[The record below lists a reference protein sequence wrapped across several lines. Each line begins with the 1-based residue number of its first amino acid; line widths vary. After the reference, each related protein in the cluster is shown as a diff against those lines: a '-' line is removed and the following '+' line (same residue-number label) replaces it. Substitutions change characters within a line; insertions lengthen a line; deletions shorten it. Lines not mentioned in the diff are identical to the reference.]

1 LQYRKVIPEKLRP
14 YFGKREIKESL
25 KSADPAIARL
35 RHHQLSAK
43 IESQIAN
50 AWAQYRGE
58 IQIEESRLHHITDD
72 WYESKLVELTDNEKL
87 AEVVVES
94 AIPREEGRAPVL
106 DREHVWSLTLDT
118 PPESNSLS
126 QLRSVLGNEAEKLLR
141 ESEIAIKP
149 DSELYHKLLILMADR
164 ALSIAG
170 KVRNTEHNASSVAQQ
185 PNPSTNSNPTL
196 GQIWEKF
203 EHYHNSSENPRD
215 RAKVRTYRSD
225 FSKLIQH
232 TGNCKISML
241 TRNHATSFRDALRAI
256 PDTTIAA
263 FKETA
268 GIAPTDFRK
277 LPLDQQCEIA
287 AEKNLQVRSASGVRN
302 ALKRVAAVLAW
313 ANKEM
318 QMDYD
323 TFVPLP
329 GVPNS
334 QTENQGEAFEY
345 NESEIKILLTED
357 QILQKLSVDE
367 LWCMLVLY
375 YTGARLRE
383 ITPMI
388 GRDLLIV
395 DGTEGLY
402 IREDHALGRTV
413 KNRASVR
420 VVPLHPSL
428 KELGF
433 LSYAERNPQDA
444 IFTSLWD
451 TTGYRANKFSRKLK
465 SLGIEHGFKPTIR
478 PSHGFRHHVV
488 GLWRK
493 AEKRQDLQ
501 DAYLGHSQ
509 KSQQGR
515 YSNFN
520 STAKAASEVWPELP
534 DKDKL
539 LSYLWPQE

>member
-1 LQYRKVIPEKLRP
+1 
-14 YFGKREIKESL
+14 
-25 KSADPAIARL
+25 
-35 RHHQLSAK
+35 
-43 IESQIAN
+43 
-50 AWAQYRGE
+50 
-58 IQIEESRLHHITDD
+58 
-72 WYESKLVELTDNEKL
+72 
-87 AEVVVES
+87 
-94 AIPREEGRAPVL
+94 
-106 DREHVWSLTLDT
+106 
-118 PPESNSLS
+118 
-126 QLRSVLGNEAEKLLR
+126 
-141 ESEIAIKP
+141 
-149 DSELYHKLLILMADR
+149 
-164 ALSIAG
+164 
-170 KVRNTEHNASSVAQQ
+170 
-185 PNPSTNSNPTL
+185 
-196 GQIWEKF
+196 
-203 EHYHNSSENPRD
+203 
-215 RAKVRTYRSD
+215 
-225 FSKLIQH
+225 
-232 TGNCKISML
+232 
-241 TRNHATSFRDALRAI
+241 
-256 PDTTIAA
+256 
-263 FKETA
+263 
-268 GIAPTDFRK
+268 
-277 LPLDQQCEIA
+277 
-287 AEKNLQVRSASGVRN
+287 
-302 ALKRVAAVLAW
+302 
-313 ANKEM
+313 M